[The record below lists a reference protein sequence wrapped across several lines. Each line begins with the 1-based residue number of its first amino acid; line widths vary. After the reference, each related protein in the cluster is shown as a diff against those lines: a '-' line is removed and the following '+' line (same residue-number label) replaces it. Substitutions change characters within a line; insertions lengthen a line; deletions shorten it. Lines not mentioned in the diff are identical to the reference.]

1 MNESQSH
8 DDNAEAF
15 DQEYNEAESATDQA
29 FDDQD
34 LVDDTPE
41 TRDEEMERLRGEVD
55 AADKRVLL
63 AQADA
68 ENFRKRMRRDYED
81 QLKFAPMA
89 VIGDILQVRDNLT
102 RAIDA
107 ASTGDGDVPQGL
119 LEGVQ
124 MVTKQLDDTL
134 AKHGVEAIPAEGE
147 VFDPNVHEAISQ
159 MPTPDVEEGKV
170 AHVAVTGF
178 RLHGRVIRP
187 AQVVV
192 SSGAGG

>member
-8 DDNAEAF
+8 EDEAETF
-15 DQEYNEAESATDQA
+15 EQEFNEAKSATDQA

-41 TRDEEMERLRGEVD
+41 TRDEEMERLRDEVD
-55 AADKRVLL
+55 AADKRVLQ

-89 VIGDILQVRDNLT
+89 VISDILQVRDNLT
-102 RAIDA
+102 RAIEA
-107 ASTGDGDVPQGL
+107 ASTSEIDAHHGL
-119 LEGVQ
+119 LEGVE

-147 VFDPNVHEAISQ
+147 VFDPNIHEAISQ

-178 RLHGRVIRP
+178 RMHGRVIRP

-192 SSGAGG
+192 SMGAGS